1 MTWSVCVVFAASGSA
16 EASCEGSECAVLR
29 RRWSEGAAVKEDVR
43 VGWGWEEDW
52 RGRECEDEV
61 RFIALLGLVGE
72 GLRCEAETWES
83 EVACV
88 ASDLR
93 ALG

>member
-1 MTWSVCVVFAASGSA
+1 
-16 EASCEGSECAVLR
+16 
-29 RRWSEGAAVKEDVR
+29 VR
-43 VGWGWEEDW
+43 VGWGCEEDW

-61 RFIALLGLVGE
+61 RFIALLELVGE
-72 GLRCEAETWES
+72 GLRCEAETWEG